1 MSQSDLAEKSVN
13 YQLIEKMIDKA
24 DVTTILVVITTTII
38 TVLTIYLSTRSQRN
52 IESNKKIKEL
62 RNEFSDYITMIIYIS
77 ELYDTFANKIK
88 VHKKRDEKS
97 GQIDGMLSEYENID
111 NSLLKAKSSQIKL
124 ILLLN
129 ECGYQNVSFE
139 KRIKLLYEN
148 VKSESPSI
156 ESNCESAIDEFK
168 KLSSERT

>member
-1 MSQSDLAEKSVN
+1 MPQSDLVEKSMN

-24 DVTTILVVITTTII
+24 DVTTILVVITTTLI

-62 RNEFSDYITMIIYIS
+62 RDEFSDYITMIIYIS
-77 ELYDTFANKIK
+77 ELYETFANKIK
-88 VHKKRDEKS
+88 VHKERDEKA

-111 NSLLKAKSSQIKL
+111 SSLLKAKSSQIKL
-124 ILLLN
+124 FLLLN
-129 ECGYQNVSFE
+129 ECGYQNESFE

-148 VKSESPSI
+148 VKSESSRV
-156 ESNCESAIDEFK
+156 ESNCENVIDEFK
-168 KLSSERT
+168 ILLS